1 VGALLVGDDDE
12 VLVVM
17 EKGKIVRSRVDE
29 VRPTGRDTSGVQL
42 AKPDRGDSI
51 IGVARSVERL
61 SEQVEAVADAAA
73 LATGGVD
80 GSAGV
85 DRASADAERAAAASV
100 VQAASSPAVDPDAD
114 DASGGLLGGGGDD
127 LDGVPSDVEQAAP
140 AVDEGSGEPGGEQR

>member
-1 VGALLVGDDDE
+1 MVGDDDE

-51 IGVARSVERL
+51 IGIARSVERL
-61 SEQVEAVADAAA
+61 AEQIEAVADAAA
-73 LATGGVD
+73 TSQDAVD
-80 GSAGV
+80 PAE
-85 DRASADAERAAAASV
+85 AAAERAAAESV
-100 VQAASSPAVDPDAD
+100 AQAASSPAVSTDAD
-114 DASGGLLGGGGDD
+114 DASDGRLDVGDD
-127 LDGVPSDVEQAAP
+127 DPDGVPSDAEQAAP